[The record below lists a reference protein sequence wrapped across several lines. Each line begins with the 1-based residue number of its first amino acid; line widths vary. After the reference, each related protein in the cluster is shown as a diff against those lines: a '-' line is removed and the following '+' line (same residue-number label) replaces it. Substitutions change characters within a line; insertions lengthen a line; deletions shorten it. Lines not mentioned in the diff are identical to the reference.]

1 MPGVGQVDVGD
12 HVDDAAVG
20 LLRQALVLAAVAG
33 LHVEDGDVQA
43 LGRDGGKAAVGVA
56 QDQQSVGL
64 HPDHELVARGDD
76 VSHGLAQVGAHGV
89 QVDVRVAQRQVAEE
103 DAVERVVVVLSGV
116 RQQAVEV
123 AAALLDDLGQADDL
137 GAGAH
142 DDQQLQA
149 AVVFKTNIGIH
160 KLP

>member
-1 MPGVGQVDVGD
+1 MLGVGQVDVGD

-20 LLRQALVLAAVAG
+20 LLGHALVLAAVAR
-33 LHVEDGDVQA
+33 LHVEDGNMQA
-43 LGRDGGKAAVGVA
+43 LGRNGRQAAVGVA
-56 QDQQSVGL
+56 QDQQRVGL
-64 HPDHELVARGDD
+64 DLDHEPVARGDD
-76 VSHGLAQVGAHGV
+76 VAHGLAQVGAHGV
-89 QVDVRVAQRQVAEE
+89 QVDIRVVERQVAEE
-103 DAVERVVVVLSGV
+103 DAVQGVVVVLPGV

-149 AVVFKTNIGIH
+149 AVILKF
-160 KLP
+160 